1 MITTEDLEEVGFFDF
16 DPEKLDKEEILEEKI
31 FERIF
36 AIPSSTDRIRLIGKL
51 TEQAERLRVKTT
63 FKALLREYQSDFAQ
77 KRRQSGSNTIQ
88 FTSPPLQGLKCG
100 EWEATD
106 SGIIKIVGS
115 GADLKRLVACPHP
128 IIPIERL
135 QNVETDTEK
144 IKLSYFKDRSWKNV
158 TVDRSM
164 IATRTGIVKLSDFGV
179 DVTSES
185 AKDLVSY
192 LGDVINLNDIP
203 LTRSIT
209 RLGWVHDKFVP
220 FDGELAFDGDQEF
233 KTLFD
238 SVREHGKFETWLE
251 EARRLRAYSVYNRL
265 LLAASFASPLV
276 SLLGIS
282 PFIVH
287 FWGGTGVGKTVG
299 LMLAASVWGDPKQGK
314 MVRSLNSTQVGM
326 ERNSVFL
333 HDLPFI
339 GDELQIVKSNFDNFD
354 KLIMYLCE
362 GVGRGRGRS
371 GGGIEAI
378 GNWNCAYIFSGE
390 EPITKSSSGGGAK
403 NRVIEVEC
411 ASSLVKDGNRTANLL
426 RDNYGFA
433 GKRFLE
439 VLPTTE
445 ELRDL
450 YQTFHAEIMTTGT
463 TEKQAMAM
471 SAIMVADEIASV
483 EVFGDKALEFA
494 EVLPY
499 VMSASDVDVAARAY
513 EWVCDWVAQN
523 MAHFRTDQEFW
534 GEMDFERGYCWVLK
548 SVLEKAMRENGYDYR
563 AIMSKWAES
572 DVIERNSQGKF
583 VHQRVIR
590 SIKASYIKL
599 TKLTLVEKKVS

>member
-1 MITTEDLEEVGFFDF
+1 MGED
-16 DPEKLDKEEILEEKI
+16 
-31 FERIF
+31 
-36 AIPSSTDRIRLIGKL
+36 
-51 TEQAERLRVKTT
+51 
-63 FKALLREYQSDFAQ
+63 
-77 KRRQSGSNTIQ
+77 
-88 FTSPPLQGLKCG
+88 
-100 EWEATD
+100 
-106 SGIIKIVGS
+106 
-115 GADLKRLVACPHP
+115 
-128 IIPIERL
+128 
-135 QNVETDTEK
+135 
-144 IKLSYFKDRSWKNV
+144 
-158 TVDRSM
+158 
-164 IATRTGIVKLSDFGV
+164 
-179 DVTSES
+179 
-185 AKDLVSY
+185 
-192 LGDVINLNDIP
+192 
-203 LTRSIT
+203 
-209 RLGWVHDKFVP
+209 VP
-220 FDGELAFDGDQEF
+220 A
-233 KTLFD
+233 
-238 SVREHGKFETWLE
+238 V
-251 EARRLRAYSVYNRL
+251 
-265 LLAASFASPLV
+265 
-276 SLLGIS
+276 
-282 PFIVH
+282 
-287 FWGGTGVGKTVG
+287 
-299 LMLAASVWGDPKQGK
+299 
-314 MVRSLNSTQVGM
+314 
-326 ERNSVFL
+326 
-333 HDLPFI
+333 
-339 GDELQIVKSNFDNFD
+339 
-354 KLIMYLCE
+354 
-362 GVGRGRGRS
+362 
-371 GGGIEAI
+371 
-378 GNWNCAYIFSGE
+378 AYIFSGE